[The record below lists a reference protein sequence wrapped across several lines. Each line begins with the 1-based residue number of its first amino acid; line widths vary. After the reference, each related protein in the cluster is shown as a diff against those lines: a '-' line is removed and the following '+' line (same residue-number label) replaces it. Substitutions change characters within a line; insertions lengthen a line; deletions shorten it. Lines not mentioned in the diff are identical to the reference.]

1 MGQIEHSIRQTFTAP
16 FRLFS
21 KPDLDVGVAQR
32 IGDMIESIEM
42 LRKCF
47 DCAVHSACDCQN
59 VCDSE
64 FHDGVSVRW
73 ARMFSCL
80 NN

>member
-1 MGQIEHSIRQTFTAP
+1 
-16 FRLFS
+16 
-21 KPDLDVGVAQR
+21 
-32 IGDMIESIEM
+32 MIESIEM